1 MAFDQLNAAH
11 NDSDLVEVANYL
23 WQMALRI
30 ENGDLSDAERD
41 LRAAEQQLRD
51 ALQRN
56 APEDEI
62 RKLGENLRAAMDK
75 FLQELA
81 AQQNDADRQNE
92 PRARRQKP
100 LDYGQTAASHAR
112 QDAGHDA
119 FGRQCERPENAGAI
133 CKTSLKI
140 CASRSRARPIRRAR
154 EMSRALDELGQMSGE
169 QQDLRDETYQNGQ
182 AERHRRREERGQLGL
197 PDELTLE
204 DFFGQKDG
212 EEGAEDQAG
221 QERTADKAAA
231 PRPARRPVPAKTAT
245 RPRQAS
251 TSAPRAA

>member
-1 MAFDQLNAAH
+1 MRVAFDQLNAAQS
-11 NDSDLVEVANYL
+11 DSDLVEVADYL

-30 ENGDLSDAERD
+30 ENGDLSEAERD

-81 AQQNDADRQNE
+81 AQQNDEDRRKIIPQRLKARAARSA
-92 PRARRQKP
+92 PRSFKHMLDKMQDMLRSGDSASARRKCW
-100 LDYGQTAASHAR
+100 S
-112 QDAGHDA
+112 
-119 FGRQCERPENAGAI
+119 N

-140 CASRSRARPIRRAR
+140 CASRGRARPIR
-154 EMSRALDELGQMSGE
+154 EPKQMSRALDELGRMSQD

-182 AERHRRREERGQLGL
+182 AE
-197 PDELTLE
+197 
-204 DFFGQKDG
+204 
-212 EEGAEDQAG
+212 QA
-221 QERTADKAAA
+221 
-231 PRPARRPVPAKTAT
+231 PAT
-245 RPRQAS
+245 
-251 TSAPRAA
+251 